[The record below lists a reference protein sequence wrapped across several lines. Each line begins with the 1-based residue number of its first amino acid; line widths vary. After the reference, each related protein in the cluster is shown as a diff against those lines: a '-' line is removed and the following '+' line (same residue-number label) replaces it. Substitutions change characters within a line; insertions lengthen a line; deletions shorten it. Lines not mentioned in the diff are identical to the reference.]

1 MSAAAFEEVGLCPE
15 LIACA
20 ERAGYALPTPIQS
33 EPFTLALTGGDVL
46 ASAETG
52 SGKTFA
58 FGAPVLQLVHESALS
73 SRARR
78 AEKAAHKARDVDALS
93 RARCRLSA
101 NARSADSGRWITS
114 KASCRVERRSR
125 GRECVDGSASIRGG
139 TRGPRCASRWR

>member
-33 EPFTLALTGGDVL
+33 EAIPLALTGGDVL

-78 AEKAAHKARDVDALS
+78 AEKEAHKARNVDALS
-93 RARCRLSA
+93 RARCRPVSYTHL
-101 NARSADSGRWITS
+101 RTH
-114 KASCRVERRSR
+114 E
-125 GRECVDGSASIRGG
+125 
-139 TRGPRCASRWR
+139 TRGNGVWGGGG